1 MVSTEK
7 LCLQWNDFKENITT
21 SFKELRGDR
30 DFTDVTLACE
40 DGQQLELHKVV
51 LASTS
56 PFFMELLKKNKHP
69 HPLIYMKGLKSRD
82 LVAMVDFLYQG
93 EASVLQENLDSF
105 LALAQELRLKGL
117 TGGADSTSEVKDEPL
132 KETAYGQI
140 RPLEVHTGQTFLT
153 KKRNPDPRGPLDTTI
168 ALSNDVNI
176 EALDQQIESM
186 VTKSDI
192 SAGNNQGKMGSC
204 NVCGKEGSYTN
215 IKQHIE
221 ANHITG
227 VSHSCDICGKNYR
240 SRDSLRIHMSK
251 MHSRNQQN
259 VITGPERH

>member
-40 DGQQLELHKVV
+40 DGQQLELHKAV

-93 EASVLQENLDSF
+93 EASILQENLDAF
-105 LALAQELRLKGL
+105 LALAQDLRLKGL
-117 TGGADSTSEVKDEPL
+117 TGGTDLPSEVKDEPL
-132 KETAYGQI
+132 KKTAYGQI

-153 KKRNPDPRGPLDTTI
+153 NRKNASPKRQFDTTV
-168 ALSNDVNI
+168 ALPNDVK
-176 EALDQQIESM
+176 ALDQQIESM

-259 VITGPERH
+259 VITGPGRN

>member
-7 LCLQWNDFKENITT
+7 LGLQWNDFKENITT

-40 DGQQLELHKVV
+40 DGQHLELHKVV
-51 LASTS
+51 LASTC

-117 TGGADSTSEVKDEPL
+117 TGGADSTSELKDEPI

-140 RPLEVHTGQTFLT
+140 SPLEVHTGQTFLT
-153 KKRNPDPRGPLDTTI
+153 KKRNPDPRRPLDTTI
-168 ALSNDVNI
+168 ALSNDVNF

-192 SAGNNQGKMGSC
+192 SAGNNQGRMGSC

-221 ANHITG
+221 GTHITG
-227 VSHSCDICGKNYR
+227 ISHACDICGINCR
-240 SRDSLRIHMSK
+240 SRNSLRRHR
-251 MHSRNQQN
+251 SRCTVAINKA
-259 VITGPERH
+259 

>member
-40 DGQQLELHKVV
+40 DGQQLELHKAV

-93 EASVLQENLDSF
+93 EASILQENLDSF
-105 LALAQELRLKGL
+105 LALAQDFRLKGL
-117 TGGADSTSEVKDEPL
+117 TGGADSTSEVKDEPI
-132 KETAYGQI
+132 KET
-140 RPLEVHTGQTFLT
+140 EVHTGQTILT
-153 KKRNPDPRGPLDTTI
+153 KKRNPDPKRQLDTTI

-176 EALDQQIESM
+176 EALDQQIESR

-192 SAGNNQGKMGSC
+192 SAGNNQGKVGSC

-227 VSHSCDICGKNYR
+227 VSHVCDICGNIYR
-240 SRDSLRIHMSK
+240 SRNCLRVHMSR
-251 MHSRNQQN
+251 MHSRNQ
-259 VITGPERH
+259 